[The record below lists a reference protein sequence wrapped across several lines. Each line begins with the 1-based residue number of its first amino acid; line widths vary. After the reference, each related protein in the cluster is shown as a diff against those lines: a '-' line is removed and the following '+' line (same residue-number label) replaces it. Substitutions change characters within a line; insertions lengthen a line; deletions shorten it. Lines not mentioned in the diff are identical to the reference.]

1 MIKIKKTNLKNFLFI
16 LIKKMG
22 VREKYN
28 NFISKLNNILLSKDI
43 FNLIDVIDKYDST
56 QMIEMI
62 SWTLLRPELSKEIV
76 YENLL
81 VNNQYSNPVE
91 LCKFIHE
98 EIVNKIFLKT
108 MSLFNHKFNSYSLIG
123 FIYAE
128 YSKQYDDF
136 ISTLCFKYNQIKNAH
151 KSFDP
156 ESDFS
161 KSIVLETEIID
172 YITLFLVEFI
182 TAYSLVSLEEYISLF
197 KNIFSSTNYSESHNL
212 SEIVKDIN
220 TCIESYMNAQQTLK
234 K

>member
-1 MIKIKKTNLKNFLFI
+1 
-16 LIKKMG
+16 MG
-22 VREKYN
+22 VIREKYN
-28 NFISKLNNILLSKDI
+28 NLISKFNNIMLSKDI
-43 FNLIDVIDKYDST
+43 LNLIDVIDKYDST

-62 SWTLLRPELSKEIV
+62 SWTLIRPELSKEIV

-81 VNNQYSNPVE
+81 VNNQYSSPVE

-98 EIVNKIFLKT
+98 EIVNKIFLKS

-123 FIYAE
+123 FIYVD

-156 ESDFS
+156 ENEYS

-182 TAYSLVSLEEYISLF
+182 TAYILVSLEEYISLF
-197 KNIFSSTNYSESHNL
+197 KTMFSSTNYSEANNL
-212 SEIVKDIN
+212 SEIVKDVN
-220 TCIESYMNAQQTLK
+220 TCIESYMTSQKNLK
-234 K
+234 KL